1 MIEVK
6 KSHSKNTVQ
15 KSEIS
20 RARTFR
26 LLTPGFLLLMKKK
39 ATTFAAASATIGCE
53 CGSSCENSIYER

>member
-26 LLTPGFLLLMKKK
+26 LLTPGFLLLMKKSHK
-39 ATTFAAASATIGCE
+39 LRGRISNIGCE
-53 CGSSCENSIYER
+53 CGFRCENSIYER